1 MQILNQLG
9 LMFRATVLNQ
19 LAAKV
24 RLASAH
30 YSPSRF
36 SAALTGIGNREQQLA
51 NRFSQGRLSV
61 GQLYRQASRLASQD
75 VLLNTRLRPDS
86 DCHEAVARQPVATAS
101 AFRSVLVRAYCAATE
116 DRKQALGALLAPA
129 MVRAR
134 ARCMLAD
141 AVWLGHITRSDD
153 LLAQVRRLAHLEA
166 VDSACPL
173 DQMVQLERRAAREI
187 LHFVAEQQ
195 PDGPDEAWHAVR
207 RMLGSA
213 ASALLPAEP
222 DSVRPVPTSWTQ
234 LAAHARSGSGV
245 PHSFEVFRDTMECA
259 VVDALALRE
268 PDVEPAEQVC
278 QCTFE
283 LLEYIRQQVN
293 QHALIPRSCNDHAL
307 PSLWEEHAVRLERQ
321 AVDRLLLYRA
331 GTASAAQRGSSS
343 SSA

>member
-19 LAAKV
+19 LTAKV

-36 SAALTGIGNREQQLA
+36 SAALTGIGNQEQQLA

-61 GQLYRQASRLASQD
+61 DQLYRQASRLASQD

-86 DCHEAVARQPVATAS
+86 DCREAVARQPVATAS
-101 AFRSVLVRAYCAATE
+101 AFRSVLVRAYCTATE
-116 DRKQALGALLAPA
+116 EKKQALGVLLAPA

-153 LLAQVRRLAHLEA
+153 LLAQVRQLAHLEA

-173 DQMVQLERRAAREI
+173 DQMEQLERRAGREI
-187 LHFVAEQQ
+187 LHSVAEQQ
-195 PDGPDEAWHAVR
+195 PGGPDEAWHAVR
-207 RMLGSA
+207 LMLGSA

-222 DSVRPVPTSWTQ
+222 DTVRPVPPSWTQ

-245 PHSFEVFRDTMECA
+245 PDNFEVFRDTMGGA
-259 VVDALALRE
+259 VDDALALRE

-283 LLEYIRQQVN
+283 LLEYIRQQVK
-293 QHALIPRSCNDHAL
+293 QHALIPRSSGDPAAGLRWEAHAD
-307 PSLWEEHAVRLERQ
+307 RLERE

-331 GTASAAQRGSSS
+331 RTAAAAQRGGSS